1 MVPARLEELLDALRE
16 VGVVDVVARQAL
28 QQRVQSRL
36 DGPAKGGDFSLWGR
50 CVRTPGFRGD
60 PHCCRDGAAISA
72 KIISPLSS
80 RSVQSGFLGRLE
92 PQILLRD
99 AIISANISK
108 HLSG

>member
-28 QQRVQSRL
+28 QQRVQRRL
-36 DGPAKGGDFSLWGR
+36 DGPAKGGDLSLWGR
-50 CVRTPGFRGD
+50 SVRTPGFRGD
-60 PHCCRDGAAISA
+60 PIVVAMVLNIR
-72 KIISPLSS
+72 SPLSS
-80 RSVQSGFLGRLE
+80 CSVQSGFLGRLE